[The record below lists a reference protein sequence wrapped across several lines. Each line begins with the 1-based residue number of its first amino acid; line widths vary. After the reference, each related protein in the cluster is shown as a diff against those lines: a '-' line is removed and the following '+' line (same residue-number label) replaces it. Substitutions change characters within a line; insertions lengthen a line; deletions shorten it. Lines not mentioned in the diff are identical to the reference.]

1 MAQVAGYRTL
11 IVVVVVVNEVLDGEL
26 FPSRLLYLEWPN

>member
-11 IVVVVVVNEVLDGEL
+11 IVVVVVNEVLDGEL
-26 FPSRLLYLEWPN
+26 FLSRLLYLEWPN